1 MGRQAG
7 LTRWRTKKSWMSGL
21 LRQFLLSI
29 KNSAFGANF
38 WFQKLCARWNPPSAL
53 EHSCGT
59 TELLEKLLRRRARL
73 VAPTHH
79 SNLRVRQVSCT
90 RGKGAGGRGRRERV
104 GPPTL
109 SLLLSASLGPLMEGV
124 RNMRDICIFSFWGFS
139 RASDIYLLNIPFSL
153 CCQEK

>member
-1 MGRQAG
+1 MMGRQAG
-7 LTRWRTKKSWMSGL
+7 LTRWRTKKSWTSGL

-53 EHSCGT
+53 EHSCGA

-104 GPPTL
+104 GPPTTL
-109 SLLLSASLGPLMEGV
+109 CLLLSASLGLLTEGV
-124 RNMRDICIFSFWGFS
+124 RNMRDICILSFCVSIQHLHSICF
-139 RASDIYLLNIPFSL
+139 
-153 CCQEK
+153 CQK